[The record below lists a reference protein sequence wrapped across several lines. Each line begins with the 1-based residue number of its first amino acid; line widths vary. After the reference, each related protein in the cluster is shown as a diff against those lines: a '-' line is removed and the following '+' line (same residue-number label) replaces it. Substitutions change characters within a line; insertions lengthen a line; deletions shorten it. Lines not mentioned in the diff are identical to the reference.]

1 MAEEI
6 SLNRRGNKPLTQYED
21 DDDDVENQ
29 YSTEN
34 EITRDDKTN
43 AFAFEIRNHA
53 RL

>member
-6 SLNRRGNKPLTQYED
+6 SLNKRRKPLTEYED
-21 DDDDVENQ
+21 DDDDMENQ

-43 AFAFEIRNHA
+43 AFAYEIRN
-53 RL
+53 